1 VIELA
6 AAAAVFA
13 IGWWAVSLAAGR
25 WRRFRKRHR
34 RALQTVPWIVAGLFV
49 AFAQIARS
57 GDLVAVA
64 VAGAIV
70 TAVFVVLMVVTS
82 GGVQRRRVVEG
93 AATPL
98 GMPVPPQVRAVP
110 GAQKGLYA
118 IGFGNRQ
125 VDGGSTVTDW
135 KVGHGDIERR
145 VAAHTSAVAHPR
157 LVLARLPCEGHEQLE
172 RRVLRDLHPW
182 KINVPTIPGEELFD
196 ATPQVEAYL
205 RVLFTGSGGTWEE
218 R

>member
-13 IGWWAVSLAAGR
+13 LGWWVVSLAAGR

-49 AFAQIARS
+49 GVAQLARS
-57 GDLVAVA
+57 GDLVAVG
-64 VAGAIV
+64 VAGAV
-70 TAVFVVLMVVTS
+70 VAAAFVVLMVVTA
-82 GGVQRRRVVEG
+82 GGVRHRRAVEST
-93 AATPL
+93 ATPL
-98 GMPVPPQVRAVP
+98 GMPVPPEVRAVP

-125 VDGGSTVTDW
+125 VAGGRTVTDW

-172 RRVLRDLHPW
+172 RRVLRDLYPW
-182 KINVPTIPGEELFD
+182 KINVPTIPGEELFE

-205 RVLFTGSGGTWEE
+205 RALFTSSGGTWKE
-218 R
+218 